1 MPTHP
6 DPKNSFTRKCQSEA
20 SDERMRWVVV
30 ANTRRKKDESEF
42 SLMEIDFIDFLVEH
56 CRRPFFSTDMFFPT
70 CAHVQLFRRSIYITR
85 CLRYW

>member
-56 CRRPFFSTDMFFPT
+56 CRRPFFPLT
-70 CAHVQLFRRSIYITR
+70 CFSDLCTCSVVSSVDIYI
-85 CLRYW
+85 